1 MMSSVS
7 KAGVADSSRLNERS
21 AITIATPIAGK
32 SFTRRPSQVNQWS
45 SRLARFGALWT
56 GTWPV
61 GHTAH
66 AKTAPPR
73 MRNGIPSH
81 SRMLPFGRSMRSPT
95 PAKVVMSAMKV
106 VARRDFDRD
115 AIRSRRFIRVLF
127 FHPVALYKKARRR
140 LSGSR
145 GVGRFIYARSPS
157 MESVGSMKVVGGS
170 ASVPLA
176 RGIAKE
182 VRAGFVD
189 VALEKHPG
197 GFPDGERYVRLLGP
211 VAGEHV
217 VLVQTTHPD
226 PMIVEL
232 LLLADAIRDAG
243 ARRITAVVPYFG
255 YGRQDKRF
263 LDGEPISAKTIA
275 KHIGVDCDELLTM
288 AIPANPEILQ
298 TFPLPVREVSGMPA
312 LRPYLKAA
320 KGYLLLAPDEGA
332 PPLAQH
338 RASHACD
345 PLDLL
350 PKQRI
355 HSHTL

>member
-1 MMSSVS
+1 
-7 KAGVADSSRLNERS
+7 
-21 AITIATPIAGK
+21 
-32 SFTRRPSQVNQWS
+32 
-45 SRLARFGALWT
+45 
-56 GTWPV
+56 
-61 GHTAH
+61 
-66 AKTAPPR
+66 
-73 MRNGIPSH
+73 
-81 SRMLPFGRSMRSPT
+81 
-95 PAKVVMSAMKV
+95 
-106 VARRDFDRD
+106 
-115 AIRSRRFIRVLF
+115 
-127 FHPVALYKKARRR
+127 
-140 LSGSR
+140 
-145 GVGRFIYARSPS
+145 

-243 ARRITAVVPYFG
+243 APRITAVVPYFG

-275 KHIGVDCDELLTM
+275 KHIAVDCNELLTM
-288 AIPANPEILQ
+288 AIPANPEILR
-298 TFPLPVREVSGMPA
+298 TFPLPTREVSGMPA
-312 LRPYLKAA
+312 IGRYLKSA
-320 KGYLLLAPDEGA
+320 KVDVLLAPDEGA
-332 PPLAQH
+332 LRLAKEASAVAGVPFDFLVKERIDSYTVKIEPKALAVKGKSVGIVDDVISTGGTIATAAQEL
-338 RASHACD
+338 RAQGARHVIAACVHGLFVGKAEANLKACD
-345 PLDLL
+345 DVIATDTVLSP
-350 PKQRI
+350 
-355 HSHTL
+355 HTKVSVAPEFATAIRALG

>member
-1 MMSSVS
+1 
-7 KAGVADSSRLNERS
+7 
-21 AITIATPIAGK
+21 
-32 SFTRRPSQVNQWS
+32 
-45 SRLARFGALWT
+45 
-56 GTWPV
+56 
-61 GHTAH
+61 
-66 AKTAPPR
+66 
-73 MRNGIPSH
+73 
-81 SRMLPFGRSMRSPT
+81 
-95 PAKVVMSAMKV
+95 
-106 VARRDFDRD
+106 
-115 AIRSRRFIRVLF
+115 
-127 FHPVALYKKARRR
+127 
-140 LSGSR
+140 
-145 GVGRFIYARSPS
+145 

-288 AIPANPEILQ
+288 AIPANPEILR
-298 TFPLPVREVSGMPA
+298 TFPLPTREVSGMPA
-312 LRPYLKAA
+312 IGRYLKSA
-320 KGYLLLAPDEGA
+320 KVDVLLAPDEGA
-332 PPLAQH
+332 LRLAKEASAIAGVPFDFLVKERIDSYTVTIEPKALAVKGKSVGIVDDVISTGGTIATAAQEL
-338 RASHACD
+338 RAQGARRVIAACVHGLFVGKAEANLKACD
-345 PLDLL
+345 DVIATDTVLSP
-350 PKQRI
+350 
-355 HSHTL
+355 HTKVSVAPEFATAIRALG

>member
-1 MMSSVS
+1 
-7 KAGVADSSRLNERS
+7 
-21 AITIATPIAGK
+21 
-32 SFTRRPSQVNQWS
+32 
-45 SRLARFGALWT
+45 
-56 GTWPV
+56 
-61 GHTAH
+61 
-66 AKTAPPR
+66 
-73 MRNGIPSH
+73 
-81 SRMLPFGRSMRSPT
+81 
-95 PAKVVMSAMKV
+95 
-106 VARRDFDRD
+106 
-115 AIRSRRFIRVLF
+115 
-127 FHPVALYKKARRR
+127 
-140 LSGSR
+140 
-145 GVGRFIYARSPS
+145 

-197 GFPDGERYVRLLGP
+197 GFPDGERYVRLLGA

-275 KHIGVDCDELLTM
+275 KHIAVDCNELLTM
-288 AIPANPEILQ
+288 AIPANPEILR
-298 TFPLPVREVSGMPA
+298 TFPLPTREVSGMPA
-312 LRPYLKAA
+312 IGRYLKSA
-320 KGYLLLAPDEGA
+320 KVDVLLAPDEGA
-332 PPLAQH
+332 LRLAKEASAVAGVPFDFLVKERIDSYTVKIEPKALAVNGKSVGIVDDVISTGGTIATAAQEL
-338 RASHACD
+338 RAQGARRVIAACVHGLFVGKAEANLKACD
-345 PLDLL
+345 EVIATDTVLSP
-350 PKQRI
+350 
-355 HSHTL
+355 HTKVSVAPEFAAAIRALG